1 MSDSKSTLKSAGL
14 SGNLGVG
21 SIVFMVIAAAAP
33 LTVIGGNV
41 PLAIGIGNGA
51 GAPFGFLI
59 ASLIL
64 LVFAVGFVSM
74 TPYVKDAGAFYSYI
88 TQGLGLRAGMGAAWL
103 ALVTYTTIQAGV
115 YGYMGWAVNDL
126 VVHYGGTAHPWWLY
140 SVLAIAAVAILGY
153 RHIELSSKI
162 LGIALVL
169 EIGVVLIMNFSVL
182 SKGGA
187 SGINLDS
194 FEPSTAFSHGLGMAV
209 LFALTGFIGFE
220 STAIFRDESR
230 NPGKTIPRA
239 TYLAVVIIGVFYT
252 FSTWAMVEAT
262 GASHAVTVANNT
274 LNGNGNML
282 LDIAR
287 QYNGALLSN
296 IIQVLLI
303 SSIFACVLSFHNVLA
318 RYKYVLS
325 GQGYMP
331 KFLSEVHH
339 QHKSPSNASLVQS
352 ATALVL
358 IVICALCKLQ
368 PLTQVFGYMAGIATV
383 GIVLLM
389 LLTSLAVVVFFNKNK
404 SLVQGRHWKTRVLP
418 GVSVLTLSASLIMV
432 LSNFTTLT
440 GGSILVSALL
450 AVIPVLALVGGY
462 LVINKQQLLVAG
474 MES

>member
-1 MSDSKSTLKSAGL
+1 MTQAETRKNPARL

-41 PLAIGIGNGA
+41 PLAIGTGNGI

-64 LVFAVGFVSM
+64 LVFAVGFVAM
-74 TPYVKDAGAFYSYI
+74 TPHVKEAGAFYSYI
-88 TQGLGLRAGMGAAWL
+88 TQGLGLRIGIGSAWL
-103 ALVTYTTIQAGV
+103 ALVTYTAIQAGV

-126 VVHYGGTAHPWWLY
+126 VVHYGGNSHPWWLY
-140 SVLAIAAVAILGY
+140 SLLTIAAVAILGY

-162 LGIALVL
+162 LGVALVL
-169 EIGVVLIMNFSVL
+169 EIGVVLIMNFSIL
-182 SKGGA
+182 DKGGA
-187 SGINLDS
+187 QGISMVS
-194 FEPSTAFSHGLGMAV
+194 FEPSTAFTHGLGIAV

-220 STAIFRDESR
+220 ATAIFRDESR
-230 NPGKTIPRA
+230 NPEKTIPRA

-252 FSTWAMVEAT
+252 FSAWAMIVGT
-262 GASHAVTVANNT
+262 GYSRAVTVANDT

-296 IIQVLLI
+296 TIQVLLI
-303 SSIFACVLSFHNVLA
+303 SSIFACVLSFHNVLS
-318 RYKYVLS
+318 RYQYVLA

-331 KFLSEVHH
+331 GFLAAVHGE
-339 QHKSPSNASLVQS
+339 HKSPANSSLLQS
-352 ATALVL
+352 MTALLL
-358 IVICALCKLQ
+358 IIVCALCKLQ
-368 PLTQVFGYMAGIATV
+368 PLTQVFGFMAGISTV

-389 LLTSLAVVVFFNKNK
+389 LLTSISVVVFFKKNAALAQGK
-404 SLVQGRHWKTRVLP
+404 RWRTLFIPALAVITLTVSLV
-418 GVSVLTLSASLIMV
+418 MV

-440 GGSILVSALL
+440 GGNLFISTLLAIIPIAALL
-450 AVIPVLALVGGY
+450 IGSSVV
-462 LVINKQQLLVAG
+462 NKRRQVFSG
-474 MES
+474 ISS

>member
-1 MSDSKSTLKSAGL
+1 MSDSKSTMASAGL
-14 SGNLGVG
+14 TGNLGVG

-41 PLAIGIGNGA
+41 PLAIGIGNGV

-115 YGYMGWAVNDL
+115 YGYMGWAMNDL
-126 VVHYGGTAHPWWLY
+126 VVHYGGAAHPWWLY
-140 SVLAIAAVAILGY
+140 SLLTIAAVAILGY

-162 LGIALVL
+162 LGVALVL
-169 EIGVVLIMNFSVL
+169 EIGVVLIMNVSIL

-187 SGINLDS
+187 SGITAAS
-194 FEPSTAFSHGLGMAV
+194 FSPHNAFSHGLGMSV

-239 TYLAVVIIGVFYT
+239 TYLAVLIIGVFYT
-252 FSTWAMVEAT
+252 FSAWAMIE
-262 GASHAVTVANNT
+262 GAGAARAVSVANDT

-287 QYNGALLSN
+287 QYSGPLLSN
-296 IIQVLLI
+296 VIQVLLI

-325 GQGYMP
+325 GQGFMP
-331 KFLSEVHH
+331 KFLSSVHA

-352 ATALVL
+352 ATALIL
-358 IVICALCKLQ
+358 ITVCALCKLQ
-368 PLTQVFGYMAGIATV
+368 PLTQVFGFMAGIATV

-389 LLTSLAVVVFFNKNK
+389 LLTSLSVVAFFKQN
-404 SLVQGRHWKTRVLP
+404 SALAEGRVWKTRILP
-418 GVSVLTLSASLIMV
+418 GVSALALAVSLVMV

-440 GGSILVSALL
+440 GGSLFISTLL
-450 AVIPVLALVGGY
+450 AIVPLLALVGGY
-462 LVINKQQLLVAG
+462 LVVNKRQLMVRAAQ
-474 MES
+474 S

>member
-1 MSDSKSTLKSAGL
+1 MTQAKTSPRPARL

-41 PLAIGIGNGA
+41 PLAIGTGNGV

-64 LVFAVGFVSM
+64 LVFAVGFVAM
-74 TPYVKDAGAFYSYI
+74 TPHVKQAGAFYSYV
-88 TQGLGLRAGMGAAWL
+88 TQGLGLRAGMGSAYL
-103 ALVTYTTIQAGV
+103 ALVTYTAIQAGV

-126 VVHYGGTAHPWWLY
+126 VVHYGGSAHPWWMY

-169 EIGVVLIMNFSVL
+169 EIGVVLIMNFSIL
-182 SKGGA
+182 HKGGA
-187 SGINLDS
+187 EGISLVS
-194 FEPSTAFSHGLGMAV
+194 FEPSAAFSHGLGIAV

-230 NPGKTIPRA
+230 NPEKTIPRA

-252 FSTWAMVEAT
+252 FSAWAMIV
-262 GASHAVTVANNT
+262 GSGYSRAVSVANNT
-274 LNGNGNML
+274 LSGNGNML

-296 IIQVLLI
+296 TIQVLLI

-318 RYKYVLS
+318 RYQYVLS
-325 GQGYMP
+325 GQGFMP
-331 KFLSEVHH
+331 KFLSAVHGEH
-339 QHKSPSNASLVQS
+339 QSPANSSLVQS
-352 ATALVL
+352 LTALLL
-358 IVICALCKLQ
+358 IIVCALCRLE
-368 PLTQVFGYMAGIATV
+368 PLTQVFGFMAGISTV

-389 LLTSLAVVVFFNKNK
+389 LLTSISVVVFFKKN
-404 SLVQGRHWKTRVLP
+404 S
-418 GVSVLTLSASLIMV
+418 TLSQGKRFRTQWIPALAVVALAVSLLMV

-440 GGSILVSALL
+440 GGSLFISTLL
-450 AVIPVLALVGGY
+450 AVIPVAALLIGY
-462 LVINKQQLLVAG
+462 SVINKHQRLVTRL
-474 MES
+474 SS